1 MRRPRLRAHFAHR
14 FGEAGPRAHFAHRF
28 GEAGLRAHF
37 AHHFGETGLSV
48 VMRLC
53 VVAVVLATS
62 GGRAQASRF
71 EWSGAEPGAAQDQ
84 SADPSTVIAEA
95 RRLIAQG
102 QPRPAIEKLKALG
115 DTPRT
120 DVAQL
125 LGVAYYHADDYG
137 RAIEYLSPI
146 VVKLPEGSIERKE
159 TVQVLGLSSFL
170 AGRFADAVP
179 WLEATRAWAGN
190 AELGYILGQAYVQT
204 HQPDRARDAF
214 AQTYGVPADSA
225 AAHLIT
231 AQMMIRL
238 EFEPFA
244 ESELK
249 RAIEKDPRLPQA
261 HALLG
266 QIAIFRGRLD
276 EGIALTERE
285 IAMNPANAM
294 AFYQLGDAKVRQS
307 KWDEGIA
314 ALQKS
319 IWLNP
324 FYSAPYIVLG
334 RAYMKKGEP
343 ATAEG
348 MLTRAIQYDPNNR
361 SAHYLLAQLF
371 QQTGRLTD
379 AKREFAIAESLQSQP
394 GR

>member
-1 MRRPRLRAHFAHR
+1 MRPFPTGVMTVMLVGALFGASPEAH
-14 FGEAGPRAHFAHRF
+14 P
-28 GEAGLRAHF
+28 
-37 AHHFGETGLSV
+37 
-48 VMRLC
+48 
-53 VVAVVLATS
+53 
-62 GGRAQASRF
+62 
-71 EWSGAEPGAAQDQ
+71 AQDA
-84 SADPSTVIAEA
+84 SDRIATVIAEA
-95 RRLIAQG
+95 RRLLADG
-102 QPRPAIEKLKALG
+102 QPRVAIEKLTTLG
-115 DTPRT
+115 DISSPE
-120 DVAQL
+120 VAQV
-125 LGVAYYHADDYG
+125 LGVAYYRADDYT
-137 RAIEYLSPI
+137 RAIELLTP
-146 VVKLPEGSIERKE
+146 VVAKLADGSVERRE
-159 TVQVLGLSSFL
+159 AVQVLGLASFL

-179 WLEATRAWAGN
+179 WLEATSAWATN
-190 AELGYILGQAYVQT
+190 PELGYILGQAYVQT
-204 HQPDRARDAF
+204 HQAARARGAF
-214 AQTYGVPADSA
+214 ARTYGVAPDSA

-238 EFEPFA
+238 EFEPLA
-244 ESELK
+244 EIELK
-249 RAIEKDPRLPQA
+249 QAIEKDSALPQA

-285 IAMNPANAM
+285 IALNPGNAM

-307 KWDEGIA
+307 KWDDGIA

-371 QQTGRLTD
+371 QQTGRPAE
-379 AKREFAIAESLQSQP
+379 AKREFAIAESLQGQS

>member
-1 MRRPRLRAHFAHR
+1 VARYLWRLAVAALIGIAH
-14 FGEAGPRAHFAHRF
+14 PM
-28 GEAGLRAHF
+28 L
-37 AHHFGETGLSV
+37 
-48 VMRLC
+48 
-53 VVAVVLATS
+53 AVPSTSQEVSDRSAVLA
-62 GGRAQASRF
+62 
-71 EWSGAEPGAAQDQ
+71 D
-84 SADPSTVIAEA
+84 A
-95 RRLIAQG
+95 RRLIDQG
-102 QPRPAIEKLKALG
+102 QPRTAIEKLRTLP
-115 DTPRT
+115 DTSSP
-120 DVAQL
+120 DVARQ
-125 LGVAYYHADDYG
+125 LGVAYYRADDYV
-137 RAIEYLSPI
+137 RAIECLAPI
-146 VVKLPEGSIERKE
+146 VTQLPEGSVERRE
-159 TVQVLGLSSFL
+159 AVQVLGLASFL
-170 AGRFADAVP
+170 AGRYADAVP
-179 WLEATRAWAGN
+179 WLEATRAWARN

-204 HQPDRARDAF
+204 HQADRARAVF
-214 AQTYGVPADSA
+214 ASTYGVAADSA

-244 ESELK
+244 ETELK
-249 RAIEKDPRLPQA
+249 RAIEKEPTLPQA

-276 EGIALTERE
+276 EGVALTERE
-285 IAMNPANAM
+285 LALNPANAM
-294 AFYQLGDAKVRQS
+294 ALYQLGDARVRQA

-348 MLTRAIQYDPNNR
+348 MLARAIQYDPNNR

-371 QQTGRLTD
+371 QQTGRPAD
-379 AKREFAIAESLQSQP
+379 AKREFAIAESLQGQP

>member
-1 MRRPRLRAHFAHR
+1 MMPAVC
-14 FGEAGPRAHFAHRF
+14 
-28 GEAGLRAHF
+28 
-37 AHHFGETGLSV
+37 SV
-48 VMRLC
+48 C
-53 VVAVVLATS
+53 VALQLWAAAAVLP
-62 GGRAQASRF
+62 SRV
-71 EWSGAEPGAAQDQ
+71 SPAAQDSPADA
-84 SADPSTVIAEA
+84 SAVIADA

-102 QPRPAIEKLKALG
+102 QARAAIQKLEALG
-115 DTPRT
+115 QVSQPGI
-120 DVAQL
+120 AEL
-125 LGVAYYHADDYG
+125 LGVAYYHADDYA
-137 RAIEYLSPI
+137 RAIEYLTPVVSTLPQGSP
-146 VVKLPEGSIERKE
+146 ERRE
-159 TVQVLGLSSFL
+159 AVQVLGLSSFL
-170 AGRFADAVP
+170 VGRFADAVP
-179 WLEATRAWAGN
+179 WLEATRAWTVN
-190 AELGYILGQAYVQT
+190 PELGHILGQAYVQV
-204 HQPDRARDAF
+204 HQPERARATF
-214 AQTYGVPADSA
+214 ASTYGVPADSA

-244 ESELK
+244 EAELK
-249 RAIEKDPRLPQA
+249 QAIEKDPRLPQA
-261 HALLG
+261 HVLLG

-285 IAMNPANAM
+285 IALNPANAM

-307 KWDEGIA
+307 KWDDGIE
-314 ALQKS
+314 ALKKS

-334 RAYMKKGEP
+334 RAYIKKGEP

-371 QQTGRLTD
+371 QQTGRAAD
-379 AKREFAIAESLQSQP
+379 AKREFAIAESLPTQP

>member
-1 MRRPRLRAHFAHR
+1 MMGREILRVLLACAALGAVAGEPLLAQERP
-14 FGEAGPRAHFAHRF
+14 
-28 GEAGLRAHF
+28 
-37 AHHFGETGLSV
+37 
-48 VMRLC
+48 
-53 VVAVVLATS
+53 
-62 GGRAQASRF
+62 
-71 EWSGAEPGAAQDQ
+71 AEPSAA
-84 SADPSTVIAEA
+84 VAEA
-95 RRLIAQG
+95 RRLVTQG
-102 QPRPAIEKLKALG
+102 QPRAAIETLKALG
-115 DTPRT
+115 DTTRT

-125 LGVAYYHADDYG
+125 LGVAYYHADDYVH
-137 RAIEYLSPI
+137 AIECLKPI
-146 VVKLPEGSIERKE
+146 VANLPEGSFERRE
-159 TVQVLGLSSFL
+159 AVQVLGLSSFL
-170 AGRFADAVP
+170 TGRFAEAVP
-179 WLEATRAWAGN
+179 WLEATRTWAGN
-190 AELGYILGQAYVQT
+190 AELGNILGQAYIQT
-204 HQPDRARDAF
+204 HQPDRAREIF
-214 AQTYGVPADSA
+214 AATFGVPAESA
-225 AAHLIT
+225 AAHLIA

-244 ESELK
+244 EAELK
-249 RAIEKDPRLPQA
+249 RAVEKDPRLPQA

-285 IAMNPANAM
+285 IALNPANAM

-371 QQTGRLTD
+371 QQAGRVAE
-379 AKREFAIAESLQSQP
+379 AKREFAIAESLQGQT

>member
-1 MRRPRLRAHFAHR
+1 MAADVWY
-14 FGEAGPRAHFAHRF
+14 
-28 GEAGLRAHF
+28 
-37 AHHFGETGLSV
+37 LS
-48 VMRLC
+48 
-53 VVAVVLATS
+53 AVVLIWTGFGVFPAAA
-62 GGRAQASRF
+62 R
-71 EWSGAEPGAAQDQ
+71 AAQD
-84 SADPSTVIAEA
+84 PSVEPATVMSDA

-102 QPRPAIEKLKALG
+102 QARAAIEKLQTLG
-115 DTPRT
+115 TTTRPE
-120 DVAQL
+120 VAQL
-125 LGVAYYHADDYG
+125 LGVAYYHADDYA
-137 RAIEYLSPI
+137 RAIEYLTP
-146 VVKLPEGSIERKE
+146 VVAKFPENSVERRE
-159 TVQVLGLSSFL
+159 AVQVLGLSTFL
-170 AGRFADAVP
+170 AGRFADAIP
-179 WLEATRAWAGN
+179 WLEATRVWAGN
-190 AELGYILGQAYVQT
+190 AELGHILGQAYVQT
-204 HQPDRARDAF
+204 HQADRARAVF
-214 AQTYGVPADSA
+214 ASTYGVAADSA
-225 AAHLIT
+225 AAHLLT

-238 EFEPFA
+238 EFEPPA
-244 ESELK
+244 ETELK
-249 RAIEKDPRLPQA
+249 RAIEKDPKLPQA

-285 IAMNPANAM
+285 IALNPANAM

-307 KWDEGIA
+307 KWDEGIV

-371 QQTGRLTD
+371 QQTGRLAD
-379 AKREFAIAESLQSQP
+379 AKREFAIAESLQGQP

>member
-1 MRRPRLRAHFAHR
+1 
-14 FGEAGPRAHFAHRF
+14 
-28 GEAGLRAHF
+28 
-37 AHHFGETGLSV
+37 V
-48 VMRLC
+48 VF
-53 VVAVVLATS
+53 VVSQLPVS
-62 GGRAQASRF
+62 
-71 EWSGAEPGAAQDQ
+71 AAQDR
-84 SADPSTVIAEA
+84 SADASAAISEA

-102 QPRPAIEKLKALG
+102 QPRAAIEKLKATG
-115 DTPRT
+115 DAART
-120 DVAQL
+120 DIAHV
-125 LGVAYYHADDYG
+125 LGVAYYHADDYS
-137 RAIEYLSPI
+137 RAIECLAPI
-146 VVKLPEGSIERKE
+146 VSKLPEGSIERKE
-159 TVQVLGLSSFL
+159 VVQVLGLSSFL

-190 AELGYILGQAYVQT
+190 AELGHILGQAYLQT
-204 HQPDRARDAF
+204 HQPDRAREAF
-214 AQTYGVPADSA
+214 ASTFGVPVDSA
-225 AAHLIT
+225 AAHLVT
-231 AQMMIRL
+231 AQMMIRF

-244 ESELK
+244 EAELK

-285 IAMNPANAM
+285 LALNPANAM

-307 KWDEGIA
+307 KWADGIA

-371 QQTGRLTD
+371 QQTGRLAD
-379 AKREFAIAESLQSQP
+379 AKREFAIAESLPVQP